1 MGTCRSTS
9 AAAEHDLFLVSPGH
23 GLTCPARQPGAGW
36 PLGLCGGCGAG
47 GGMCGPVASGPA
59 IPGEGQADLHARVH
73 TGLTL
78 AVFPLT
84 QAAKGPDSPG
94 KPWRAWPHPECPEKG
109 GGHTSQGWGTLS
121 SGAVKRHILRSLFK
135 VIQHPRIKEEDGNS
149 RHHRRELPKEK
160 VKQFCPRLL

>member
-1 MGTCRSTS
+1 MARWPIYVCVSSSHGNMGTCRSTS

-23 GLTCPARQPGAGW
+23 GSTCPERQPGAGW

-59 IPGEGQADLHARVH
+59 TPGEGQADLHARVH

-84 QAAKGPDSPG
+84 QAAKGPSSPG
-94 KPWRAWPHPECPEKG
+94 KPWRAWPPPECPGKG
-109 GGHTSQGWGTLS
+109 GAHLTRVGHFVLTSCKK
-121 SGAVKRHILRSLFK
+121 AHFK
-135 VIQHPRIKEEDGNS
+135 KPLQSHPT
-149 RHHRRELPKEK
+149 P
-160 VKQFCPRLL
+160 